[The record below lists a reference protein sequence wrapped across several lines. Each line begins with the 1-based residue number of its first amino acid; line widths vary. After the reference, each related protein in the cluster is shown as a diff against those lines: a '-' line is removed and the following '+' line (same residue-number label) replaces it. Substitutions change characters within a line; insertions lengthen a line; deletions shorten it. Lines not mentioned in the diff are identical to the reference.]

1 MNVQQIN
8 LLNPRLLTLRV
19 MFSAKTLAWTLLAVV
34 VLGLVLYGMVES
46 NASSIRRQLDQAQA
60 KRDQLQAKL
69 DALIQPAEAVQAT
82 ADKQA
87 MGLALQREQIAH
99 LEILRAALGIV
110 QNKITFSA
118 RLRALTQ
125 VQVPG
130 VWLTG
135 FEVGEQTFNLQGR
148 ALETAQIPDYLAQ
161 LAQQP
166 ALKDLPLTGFS
177 IASPETGESTLAQGI
192 AFAVNPDLGSK

>member
-1 MNVQQIN
+1 MSVQQIN

-19 MFSAKTLAWTLLAVV
+19 MFSAKTLAGTLLAVV
-34 VLGLVLYGMVES
+34 VLGLVLYGVVES
-46 NASSIRRQLDQAQA
+46 NAGSIRQQLDQAQA

-99 LEILRAALGIV
+99 LETLRAALGLA
-110 QNKITFSA
+110 QQKITFSA

-135 FEVGEQTFNLQGR
+135 LEVGEQGFHLQGR
-148 ALETAQIPDYLAQ
+148 ALETALIPDYLAR
-161 LAQQP
+161 LAQQA

-177 IASPETGESTLAQGI
+177 IASPNSGENTPVQGV
-192 AFAVNPDLGSK
+192 AFAVNPESDVP